1 MLRNELCKSCL
12 CNSCMNNAEDY
23 ADGMC
28 RECEN
33 CENEGINHV
42 WTGCKHYESDNNQ
55 SSLVFSDKEPGRPT
69 YDEAYYEEHDDKY
82 LEDKYLNSMW

>member
-1 MLRNELCKSCL
+1 MIILRNELCKSCL

-33 CENEGINHV
+33 CEIEGINNT
-42 WTGCKHYESDNNQ
+42 WTNCKQYESDNDPSN
-55 SSLVFSDKEPGRPT
+55 L
-69 YDEAYYEEHDDKY
+69 
-82 LEDKYLNSMW
+82 M